1 MGSPLISYSDLFTTL
16 RICFDLSLKFPFQV
30 GSLSWRPWP
39 HFPLHLANL
48 LFIYFKISRF
58 VGCLESNFPDDSYG
72 YIRHQENIAPTYK
85 MIWGK
90 YSRLLKYRTE
100 IIFRNWCGV
109 GKCWLMSA
117 AAWKCCIITMFN
129 HNFWCGGV
137 PGWAYD
143 MRAAA
148 WKCCIISLYYTKHKR
163 KICNWC
169 GGGLG
174 RAYEGGCSERRLPS
188 RVHAA
193 ATQPKPPLM

>member
-1 MGSPLISYSDLFTTL
+1 MTVCSFSFSLTNFFKLISKYAKMELICMGSPLISYSDLFTTL

-58 VGCLESNFPDDSYG
+58 VGFLESNFPDDSYG

-129 HNFWCGGV
+129 HNFFLQPVVRWC
-137 PGWAYD
+137 
-143 MRAAA
+143 
-148 WKCCIISLYYTKHKR
+148 
-163 KICNWC
+163 
-169 GGGLG
+169 
-174 RAYEGGCSERRLPS
+174 S
-188 RVHAA
+188 RVGIWGRLLGNVVLYHYINH
-193 ATQPKPPLM
+193 T